1 LEVGSDETGLFMKY
15 VRCGSGYYI
24 DIEASELVANGD
36 IKLAHGQ
43 ISQVKPQGIKPEDGP
58 GCRQT

>member
-1 LEVGSDETGLFMKY
+1 MKY